1 MAQQLKTKNKED
13 LKNRLKHY
21 EAYLW
26 MAPCLIMLAIFVLSP
41 VINVFYMSVHE
52 VSRSGLT
59 KGFIG
64 LKNFIDV
71 FKEVV
76 FIRVV
81 INTLVWVVF
90 IIGISIVLSLGL
102 ALILNVKFTGRKIV
116 RTVLL
121 LPWATSQLIFASAWK
136 YIFNYDYGAL
146 NTLLLKLGLIEQNIN
161 FLGTP
166 ENAFLCMMVVGII
179 VTLPFMTFTLLSG
192 LQSISSDYYEAAVI
206 DGANFWDKLFKIT
219 LPLLKPVID
228 VTIVLN
234 TIYAFNNFTIV
245 HTITGGAPANQSGTI
260 MTYLYYLAFQ
270 KSEYGASAAI
280 SVIGFVIMLT
290 FAIIYMKYQMK
301 EED

>member
-1 MAQQLKTKNKED
+1 MAQLKVKDKTE
-13 LKNRLKHY
+13 LKRKLKHY

-26 MAPCLIMLAIFVLSP
+26 LAPCLLLLAIFVLSP
-41 VINVFYMSVHE
+41 VINVFWMSCHE
-52 VSRSGLT
+52 VSKASLVKEFNGLD
-59 KGFIG
+59 
-64 LKNFIDV
+64 NFIFV
-71 FKEVV
+71 LKEVV
-76 FIRVV
+76 FGRVV
-81 INTLVWVVF
+81 LNTLVWIVF
-90 IIGISIVLSLGL
+90 IIGISIVLSLAL
-102 ALILNVKFTGRKIV
+102 ALLLNVKFTGRKIV

-121 LPWATSQLIFASAWK
+121 LPWATSQYIFACAWK

-146 NTLLLKLGLIEQNIN
+146 NNLLLKLGLIEKNIN

-166 ENAFLCMMVVGII
+166 EAAFLCMMVVGII

-260 MTYLYYLAFQ
+260 MTYLYFLAFQ
-270 KSEYGASAAI
+270 KYKYGPSAAI

-301 EED
+301 EDD